1 MIGNTF
7 TYMKSGA
14 LEKISP
20 ALIQDSGRNFGKLK
34 FIYNFSKNVIKYVD
48 SGGLHPDYPSY
59 VNVQTE
65 MMFKN
70 NEIYCSCE
78 NIGWLFSELGQG
90 PGNSKLKAFYDKVID
105 EKYSNLCHKCSIPLK
120 AVKHLIANG
129 KCLTNITIEPL
140 CKPTNSKNQLR
151 NGLSSNG
158 PKLFE
163 SSIIYLTLFIEIYN
177 ILLNVQT

>member
-20 ALIQDSGRNFGKLK
+20 GLIQDSGRNFGKLK
-34 FIYNFSKNVIKYVD
+34 FFYDFSKNVIKYVD

-70 NEIYCSCE
+70 NE
-78 NIGWLFSELGQG
+78 LGHG
-90 PGNSKLKAFYDKVID
+90 RAKLGKNKLYESGYPMFGRGSLGRGNSAI
-105 EKYSNLCHKCSIPLK
+105 
-120 AVKHLIANG
+120 
-129 KCLTNITIEPL
+129 
-140 CKPTNSKNQLR
+140 QLR
-151 NGLSSNG
+151 RVETLKDRYADVFYGRPDKSWSSARSRG
-158 PKLFE
+158 PEKLE
-163 SSIIYLTLFIEIYN
+163 RLEWPR
-177 ILLNVQT
+177 